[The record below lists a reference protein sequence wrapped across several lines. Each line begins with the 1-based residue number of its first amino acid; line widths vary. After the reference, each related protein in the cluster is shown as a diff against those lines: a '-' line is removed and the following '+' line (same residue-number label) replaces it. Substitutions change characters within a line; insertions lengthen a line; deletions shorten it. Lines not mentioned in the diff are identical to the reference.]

1 MSDQRGRLL
10 MAALGFAGSPP
21 SYCSTPGG
29 ELGERLV
36 DAPTDAPEPSRISG
50 GPS

>member
-29 ELGERLV
+29 ELV